1 MKNSK
6 FKIISKFIWLSFPLV
21 GSPQA
26 TRRGENPSLK
36 GLRTSR
42 NDRNGRNFTYGFHI
56 PLLTAY
62 CLLLTLFGCGYHLIG
77 SKLVPFNSVTIKQVQ
92 NNTYEPGLEERLH
105 NALSR
110 EFINQGIEIR
120 NAGGDVEIEAT
131 VKGFELGA
139 IGAVDEKIKEQS
151 IIMKVNIKLAD
162 QGKITEFKTM
172 ESPIKITFP
181 STGTVT
187 ESVAHKERAMDKACS
202 EIATEI
208 VSRIVLIYAK

>member
-1 MKNSK
+1 MRNRNYNVKRLL
-6 FKIISKFIWLSFPLV
+6 FI
-21 GSPQA
+21 A
-26 TRRGENPSLK
+26 C
-36 GLRTSR
+36 
-42 NDRNGRNFTYGFHI
+42 H
-56 PLLTAY
+56 
-62 CLLLTLFGCGYHLIG
+62 LLLVTCFLSLVSSCGYHLIG

-110 EFINQGIEIR
+110 EFINQGIEVR
-120 NAGGDVEIEAT
+120 SADGDVEIEAT
-131 VKGFELGA
+131 VKSFELGA

-162 QGKITEFKTM
+162 QGKISEFKTM

-181 STGTVT
+181 STGTVN

-208 VSRIVLIYAK
+208 VSRIALTYAK